1 MVIFHDHV
9 SHYQRVLNR
18 WRFFTLSGFCQSYAK
33 TVGSKADVM
42 CHEFW
47 DFNEKVWN
55 KGGCTL
61 NDAPGSDFSAVVAF
75 AQKDEE
81 NMSSTLSST
90 LSSLSHLNQYEG
102 RDA

>member
-1 MVIFHDHV
+1 M
-9 SHYQRVLNR
+9 LNR

-33 TVGSKADVM
+33 TVGSKAESCVTKR
-42 CHEFW
+42 

-61 NDAPGSDFSAVVAF
+61 NYAPGSDFSAVVAF

-102 RDA
+102 HDA